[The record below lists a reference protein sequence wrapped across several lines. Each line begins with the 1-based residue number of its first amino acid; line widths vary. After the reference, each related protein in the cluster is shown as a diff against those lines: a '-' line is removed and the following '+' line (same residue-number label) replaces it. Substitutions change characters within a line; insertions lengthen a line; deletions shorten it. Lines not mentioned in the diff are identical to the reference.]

1 VAQQVTFGRRS
12 ALTPTPAPVR
22 APDRL
27 EAWSPQLEAFV
38 ASLKDAEPSEA
49 AEFARWRQQQLPNRL
64 LVIVLGLA
72 LLAPGLVCFLIKTPL
87 WVSLCVEAAGFVA
100 NAWLRH
106 VRRRN
111 ASAIAGWAPDR

>member
-1 VAQQVTFGRRS
+1 MTSTS
-12 ALTPTPAPVR
+12 AAR

-64 LVIVLGLA
+64 LVFVLGVA
-72 LLAPGLVCFLIKTPL
+72 LLAPGLICFLVHAQF
-87 WVSLCVEAAGFVA
+87 WVSLAVEAAGFAA
-100 NAWLRH
+100 NIWLRH
-106 VRRRN
+106 ERRRN
-111 ASAIAGWAPDR
+111 AAAIAGWTPDRA